1 MIKNKVFLL
10 LVLSALY
17 STSAV
22 GQFTMKAQ
30 AGLSYIEHVSTGV
43 AFGLGRKHT
52 IMLLVGSNL
61 FINMYEFSNY
71 FIQYDYSFT
80 KWKINN
86 ATPRLGVRGG
96 DSHFTDDI
104 YRWHVVH
111 VIPFAGI
118 TYPVHAKM
126 NLLVDFGAA
135 FSFEQAVERVGEG
148 EVGHYK
154 ELLPEIKVGILYT
167 FYQKK

>member
-1 MIKNKVFLL
+1 MKNKVFFL
-10 LVLSALY
+10 LVLSTLC
-17 STSAV
+17 STTVIA
-22 GQFTMKAQ
+22 QFAIRAH

-43 AFGLGRKHT
+43 AFSLGKKHAIT
-52 IMLLVGSNL
+52 LLVGSNL
-61 FINMYEFSNY
+61 FINMSDFSNY

-80 KWKINN
+80 KLKFKG
-86 ATPRLGVRGG
+86 ATPRLGIKGG

-118 TYPVHAKM
+118 AYPLHPKM
-126 NLLVDFGAA
+126 ELHIEFGAA
-135 FSFEQAVERVGEG
+135 FSFEQSVERIGED
-148 EVGHYK
+148 EVGHYR

-167 FYQKK
+167 LYQKR